1 MANRYWVGG
10 TASWDGTA
18 GTKWATTSGGAGGAA
33 VPTSSDNVFFD
44 ASSGAVTITQSGSRV
59 CNNLDCTGF
68 TGTFTRT
75 SAALTVSGSFKLV
88 PGMTYTCNQTATTT
102 FNATATGKTI
112 AFAGKSTGPL
122 TFNGSGGGW
131 TLQDDIAFVGSND
144 FTLTQGT
151 LDLNGKTVNLLAA
164 VSTSDFLI
172 SGTGTKVLTM
182 GAANVTCRS
191 WLHTGTNC
199 TINEGTSVINWTGTF
214 TGNSETY
221 YALSGTAAGA
231 LTISDSNTFTNITRT
246 GTAVKTDSI
255 IFGASQTITGTLT
268 FNGNGTTN
276 RLHVRTT
283 NGSTSVILTA
293 AVVSC
298 SYADFENITGAGA
311 GSWNLAAITG
321 LSGDCGGNS
330 GITFTTPVTNYWV
343 GGTGNWADVAEWASS
358 SGGAASSG
366 RVPLPQDAAI
376 FDANSFSAGS
386 QTVTQN
392 MSRIGSVN
400 FTGATN
406 SPTFTTSTVCD
417 YYGSI
422 TLISAMTLSSSTHLY
437 TYRGKGAATL
447 TSAGKTWEKPLQMDC
462 GSGTLSLADT
472 IRIGN
477 NGRFV
482 NMMTGTLDFNDQNV
496 LKTGTGN
503 ILSMAVSDLGTV
515 NLGNGILEH
524 QSSGVVMSING
535 GTLNAE
541 GSTILCSYTGT
552 NTRGF
557 YGGGNAYYKV
567 EFAAAASVG
576 VVTIYDSN
584 TFQNQLKLNPNGAIR
599 FQAGT
604 TQTLSSA
611 AVLQATGTSG
621 NVITIDTTV
630 AGSAATLSCAS
641 GTVSC
646 NYLSLKDSTATGGA
660 SFYAGANSTNVSG
673 NTGWTF
679 TAPPSGGSTVLM
691 TQGSA

>member
-10 TASWDGTA
+10 SATWDGTA
-18 GTKWATTSGGAGGAA
+18 GSKWSTTSGGAGGAA
-33 VPTSSDNVFFD
+33 VPTASDDVFFN
-44 ASSGAVTITQSGSRV
+44 AASGAVTITQAGSRV

-68 TGTFTRT
+68 TGTFSRT
-75 SAALTVSGSFKLV
+75 SAALTVSGSFTLAA
-88 PGMTYTCNQTATTT
+88 GMTYSCNQTSTTT
-102 FNATATGKTI
+102 FNATATGKAIT
-112 AFAGKSTGPL
+112 FAGKLSGPL
-122 TFNGSGGGW
+122 TFNGNGGGW
-131 TLQDDIAFVGSND
+131 TLQDNITWVGSND
-144 FTLTQGT
+144 FVFSQGS
-151 LDLNGKTVNLLAA
+151 LDLNGKTINLLAA
-164 VSTSDFLI
+164 VSSSDFLI
-172 SGTGTKVLTM
+172 TGSGTKVLTM
-182 GAANVTCRS
+182 GAANITCRS

-199 TINEGTSVINWTGTF
+199 TINEGTSTINWRNTF

-221 YALSGTAAGA
+221 YALTDTAAGTP
-231 LTISDSNTFTNITRT
+231 TISDSNTFTNLTRT

-255 IFGASQTITGTLT
+255 IFAASQTITGTLAL
-268 FNGNGTTN
+268 NGNATTN

-283 NGSTSVILTA
+283 NGSTSVTLTA
-293 AVVSC
+293 ATVSC
-298 SYADFENITGAGA
+298 TYADFENIAGAGA
-311 GSWNLAAITG
+311 GSWNLASITG

-330 GITFTTPVTNYWV
+330 GITLTAPVTNYWV
-343 GGTGNWADVAEWASS
+343 GGTGNWADVAEWAST

-366 RVPLPQDAAI
+366 RVPLPQDAAV

-422 TLISAMTLSSSTHLY
+422 TLISAMTLSGSTHIY
-437 TYRGKGAATL
+437 AYKGKGAATL

-472 IRIGN
+472 IRLGN
-477 NGRFV
+477 NGRFM
-482 NMMTGTLDFNDQNV
+482 NMATGTLDFNDQNV

-515 NLGNGILEH
+515 NLGNGTLEH
-524 QSSGVVMSING
+524 QSSGVVMFING

-552 NTRGF
+552 NTRSF
-557 YGGGNAYYKV
+557 YGGGKTYYKV

-576 VVTIYDSN
+576 VVTINDSN
-584 TFQNQLKLNPNGAIR
+584 TFQNQLKFNPNGNIR
-599 FQAGT
+599 FAAGT

-611 AVLQATGTSG
+611 SVWQATGTSG
-621 NVITIDTTV
+621 NVITIDTTS
-630 AGSAATLSCAS
+630 AGSAATISCAA
-641 GTVSC
+641 GTVSSD
-646 NYLSLKDSTATGGA
+646 YLSLKDNTATGGA
-660 SFYAGANSTNVSG
+660 AFYSGANSTHVSG
-673 NTGWTF
+673 VTGWTN
-679 TAPPSGGSTVLM
+679 TAPPAGASTIM
-691 TQGSA
+691 MINMG